1 MDMFRIISFEQH
13 KHSVL
18 RDKCFNLWNTDE
30 DETDNYYTII
40 IGPNGTGKSYL
51 LNGILEVFNELV
63 LLKKTN
69 SYKIKRSFTLEY
81 NLNGSIFKIIKKD
94 RFFELKKDKRP
105 IHPEQL
111 ELPAKWLAS
120 SVTINDKFPMLNY
133 LTKKKIKQYHY
144 LGVRSA
150 SNNAFIG
157 KITNNTVLYLIE
169 ALKKGKINKLFKV
182 YETLSL
188 NPEIEI
194 IFSGANMLK
203 LEKEEGKY
211 SLYKKSA
218 RILDAHRDF
227 IKKNKNAVNFRT
239 DTYKKYLLIDSVD
252 ERIYHFMIENR
263 TSFEKNSKGAIQ
275 LSYKINLNHPESI
288 FELLRDWDTLS
299 IMMDLEL
306 VKITKYL
313 ITKDCP
319 FKYEEASSGES
330 HLITSLHGIIAN
342 IEDNSIVAIDEPE
355 VSLHPNW
362 QIEYF
367 DILKSIIDEYKGVH
381 VLIATHSNLLV
392 SSLKNEESRII
403 SLKRNKDTRELELDE
418 LDYET
423 FGWDPERI
431 LYKIFGLVTQRNK
444 FFENDLRILID
455 LISNKDSDLQKVI
468 ELRNN
473 LQKFILTDIEDP
485 LTIIISRTNKYL
497 ENRYA

>member
-1 MDMFRIISFEQH
+1 MFRIISFEQH

-18 RDKCFNLWNTDE
+18 KDKCFNLWNTDE
-30 DETDNYYTII
+30 VETDNYYTII

-63 LLKKTN
+63 LFKISD
-69 SYKIKRSFTLEY
+69 SYKIKRYFTLEY
-81 NLNGSIFKIIKKD
+81 QLNGNTFKIIKKD
-94 RFFELKKDKRP
+94 RTFEINKNERP
-105 IHPEQL
+105 IHPDQL

-133 LTKKKIKQYHY
+133 LTKKKIEQYNY

-169 ALKKGKINKLFKV
+169 ALKKDKINKLFKV

-194 IFSGANMLK
+194 VFSGAVMLK
-203 LEKEEGKY
+203 LEKVDGRY

-218 RILDAHRDF
+218 KILDAHRDF
-227 IKKNKNAVNFRT
+227 IKKNENAANFRT
-239 DTYKKYLLIDSVD
+239 DTYKKYLSIQYVD
-252 ERIYHFMIENR
+252 EKIYQFMIENR
-263 TSFEKNSKGAIQ
+263 NSFEKKSKGAIQ
-275 LSYKINLNHPESI
+275 LSYKINLGKPESI
-288 FELLRDWDTLS
+288 YELLRDWDILS
-299 IMMDLEL
+299 VMMDLEL
-306 VKITKYL
+306 IKNTKYL

-342 IEDNSIVAIDEPE
+342 VEDNSIVAIDEPE

-392 SSLKNEESRII
+392 SSLINEESRII
-403 SLKRNKDTRELELDE
+403 SLKRNKETKEVEIDE

-423 FGWDPERI
+423 FGWDPESI
-431 LYKIFGLVTQRNK
+431 LYNIFEVVTMRNK
-444 FFENDLRILID
+444 YFELDLKK
-455 LISNKDSDLQKVI
+455 LISLISINSDDKTEIKRIRDKVG
-468 ELRNN
+468 
-473 LQKFILTDIEDP
+473 KYILSNEEDP
-485 LTIIISRTNKYL
+485 LKYIIQEADKFLN
-497 ENRYA
+497 N

>member
-1 MDMFRIISFEQH
+1 MFRILSFEQH

-18 RDKCFNLWNTDE
+18 RDKCFNLWNSDE
-30 DETDNYYTII
+30 DETDNYYSII
-40 IGPNGTGKSYL
+40 IGPNGTGKSFL
-51 LNGILEVFNELV
+51 LNGLLEVFNELV
-63 LLKKTN
+63 LLKN
-69 SYKIKRSFTLEY
+69 SDTYKIKRYFTLQY
-81 NLNGSIFKIIKKD
+81 QLNGSTFKIIKKD
-94 RFFELKKDKRP
+94 RTFELKQDERI

-133 LTKKKIKQYHY
+133 LTKKKNTQYHY
-144 LGVRSA
+144 LGIRSA

-157 KITNNTVLYLIE
+157 KITHNTVVYLIE
-169 ALKKGKINKLFKV
+169 ALKKNKIENLFKV

-194 IFSGANMLK
+194 MFSGAGMLK
-203 LEKEEGKY
+203 LEKVEGRY

-218 RILDAHRDF
+218 KILDVHRDF

-239 DTYKKYLLIDSVD
+239 DTYKKYLLIDDVD
-252 ERIYHFMIENR
+252 ERIYQFMIENR
-263 TSFEKNSKGAIQ
+263 TAFEKNSKGTIQ
-275 LSYKINLNHPESI
+275 LSYKINLKHPESI
-288 FELLRDWDTLS
+288 FELLRDWDILS
-299 IMMDLEL
+299 VMMDLEL
-306 VKITKYL
+306 IKITKYL

-330 HLITSLHGIIAN
+330 HLITSLHGIIAK

-403 SLKRNKDTRELELDE
+403 SLKRNRDTKELELDE

-423 FGWDPERI
+423 FGWDPESI
-431 LYKIFGLVTQRNK
+431 LYNIFEVATIRNK
-444 FFENDLRILID
+444 YFELDLTN
-455 LISNKDSDLQKVI
+455 LISLISQKSDDKKNIKNLRDKVS
-468 ELRNN
+468 
-473 LQKFILTDIEDP
+473 KFVMEIQDDP
-485 LTIIISRTNKYL
+485 LKLLINQVDKYL
-497 ENRYA
+497 AE

>member
-1 MDMFRIISFEQH
+1 MFRILSFEQH

-18 RDKCFNLWNTDE
+18 KDKCFNLWNLDE
-30 DETDNYYTII
+30 DETENYYSII

-63 LLKKTN
+63 LYKISD
-69 SYKIKRSFTLEY
+69 SYKIKRFFTLEY
-81 NLNGSIFKIIKKD
+81 QLNGSTFKIIKKD
-94 RFFELKKDKRP
+94 RTFELSKNQIP
-105 IHPEQL
+105 IDPIQL
-111 ELPAKWLAS
+111 EFPVKWLAS

-133 LTKKKIKQYHY
+133 LTKKKIEQYHY
-144 LGVRSA
+144 LGIRSA

-169 ALKKGKINKLFKV
+169 ALKKGKINNLFKV

-218 RILDAHRDF
+218 RILDAHRTF
-227 IKKNKNAVNFRT
+227 IKNNKNAVNFRT
-239 DTYKKYLLIDSVD
+239 DTYKKYLSIDDVD
-252 ERIYHFMIENR
+252 ERIYQFMIENR
-263 TSFEKNSKGAIQ
+263 TSFEKKSKGAIQ
-275 LSYKINLNHPESI
+275 LSYKINLGKPESI
-288 FELLRDWDTLS
+288 HELLRDWDILS
-299 IMMDLEL
+299 VMMDLEL
-306 VKITKYL
+306 IKNTKYL

-342 IEDNSIVAIDEPE
+342 VEDNSIVAIDEPE

-403 SLKRNKDTRELELDE
+403 SLKRNKETKEVEIDE

-423 FGWDPERI
+423 FGWDPESI
-431 LYKIFGLVTQRNK
+431 LYNIFEVATIRNK
-444 FFENDLRILID
+444 YFELDLTN
-455 LISNKDSDLQKVI
+455 LISLISQKSDDKKKI
-468 ELRNN
+468 KELRDKVS
-473 LQKFILTDIEDP
+473 KFVMEIQDDP
-485 LTIIISRTNKYL
+485 LKLLINQVDNYL
-497 ENRYA
+497 SE

>member
-1 MDMFRIISFEQH
+1 MFRIISFEQH

-18 RDKCFNLWNTDE
+18 KDKCFNLWNSDE
-30 DETDNYYTII
+30 DETENYYSII
-40 IGPNGTGKSYL
+40 IGPNGTGKSFL
-51 LNGILEVFNELV
+51 LNGLLEVFNELV
-63 LLKKTN
+63 LLKYSDT
-69 SYKIKRSFTLEY
+69 YKIKRFFTLIY
-81 NLNGSIFKIIKKD
+81 QLNGSEYSIIKKD
-94 RFFELKKDKRP
+94 RSFELKRDESEIYP
-105 IHPEQL
+105 DQL
-111 ELPAKWLAS
+111 ELPTKWLAS

-133 LTKKKIKQYHY
+133 LTKKKIAQYHY
-144 LGVRSA
+144 LGIRSA

-169 ALKKGKINKLFKV
+169 ALKKDKIHKLLKV
-182 YETLSL
+182 YQTLSL
-188 NPEIEI
+188 NPQIEI
-194 IFSGANMLK
+194 VFSGAGMLK

-239 DTYKKYLLIDSVD
+239 DTYKKYLLIDNVD
-252 ERIYHFMIENR
+252 ERIYQFMIENR
-263 TSFEKNSKGAIQ
+263 SSFEKNSKGTIQ
-275 LSYKINLNHPESI
+275 LSYKINLKHPESI
-288 FELLRDWDTLS
+288 IELLRDWDILS
-299 IMMDLEL
+299 VMMDLEL
-306 VKITKYL
+306 VKITRYL

-403 SLKRNKDTRELELDE
+403 SLKRNKETKEVELDE

-423 FGWDPERI
+423 FGWDPESI
-431 LYKIFGLVTQRNK
+431 LYNIFEVATIRNK
-444 FFENDLRILID
+444 YFELDLTNLISLISQKSDDKKKIKDLRD
-455 LISNKDSDLQKVI
+455 KVS
-468 ELRNN
+468 
-473 LQKFILTDIEDP
+473 KFVMKIQDDP
-485 LTIIISRTNKYL
+485 LKLLINQVDNYL
-497 ENRYA
+497 AE

>member
-18 RDKCFNLWNTDE
+18 KDKCFNLWNSDE
-30 DETDNYYTII
+30 DDTDNYYTII

-63 LLKKTN
+63 LFKTNN
-69 SYKIKRSFTLEY
+69 SYKIKRYFTLEY
-81 NLNGSIFKIIKKD
+81 QLNGSVFKIIKKD
-94 RFFELKKDKRP
+94 RIFELKKDQRP

-111 ELPAKWLAS
+111 EFPVKWLAS
-120 SVTINDKFPMLNY
+120 SVTINDKYPMLNY
-133 LTKKKIKQYHY
+133 LTKKKIEQYHY

-169 ALKKGKINKLFKV
+169 ALKKEKINKLFKV

-239 DTYKKYLLIDSVD
+239 DTYKKYLLIDNVD
-252 ERIYHFMIENR
+252 ERIYQFMIENR
-263 TSFEKNSKGAIQ
+263 SSFEKKSKGAIQ
-275 LSYKINLNHPESI
+275 LSYKINLKHPESI
-288 FELLRDWDTLS
+288 IELLRDWDILS
-299 IMMDLEL
+299 VMMDLEL
-306 VKITKYL
+306 VKNTRYL

-403 SLKRNKDTRELELDE
+403 SLKRNKETKEVEIDE

-423 FGWDPERI
+423 FGWDPESI
-431 LYKIFGLVTQRNK
+431 LYNIFEVATMRNK
-444 FFENDLRILID
+444 YFELDLRK
-455 LISNKDSDLQKVI
+455 LISFISNQSEDKVEINRLKNKLGKYIMSNED
-468 ELRNN
+468 
-473 LQKFILTDIEDP
+473 DP
-485 LTIIISRTNKYL
+485 LRLLIIQAENYL
-497 ENRYA
+497 NQ

>member
-1 MDMFRIISFEQH
+1 MFRIISFEQH

-18 RDKCFNLWNTDE
+18 KDKCFNLWNSDE
-30 DETDNYYTII
+30 DETENYYSII
-40 IGPNGTGKSYL
+40 IGPNGTGKSFL
-51 LNGILEVFNELV
+51 LNGLLEVFNELV
-63 LLKKTN
+63 LLKYSDT
-69 SYKIKRSFTLEY
+69 YKIKRFFTLIY
-81 NLNGSIFKIIKKD
+81 QLNGSKYSIIKKD
-94 RFFELKKDKRP
+94 RSFELKRNESEIYPD
-105 IHPEQL
+105 QL

-144 LGVRSA
+144 LGIRSA

-157 KITNNTVLYLIE
+157 KITNNTVLYLIQ
-169 ALKKGKINKLFKV
+169 ALKKEKINKLFKV

-194 IFSGANMLK
+194 LFSGANMLK
-203 LEKEEGKY
+203 LEKEDGKY

-227 IKKNKNAVNFRT
+227 IKKNKNSVNFRT
-239 DTYKKYLLIDSVD
+239 DTYKKYLLIDNVD
-252 ERIYHFMIENR
+252 ERIYQFMIENR

-275 LSYKINLNHPESI
+275 LSYKINLKNPESI
-288 FELLRDWDTLS
+288 LELLKDWDILS
-299 IMMDLEL
+299 VMMDLEL
-306 VKITKYL
+306 VKITRYL

-367 DILKSIIDEYKGVH
+367 DILKSIIDEYNGVH

-392 SSLKNEESRII
+392 SSLKNEESRIV
-403 SLKRNKDTRELELDE
+403 SLKRNKETKEVEINELDC
-418 LDYET
+418 ET
-423 FGWDPERI
+423 YGWNPERI

-444 FFENDLRILID
+444 FFENDLRTLIS
-455 LISNKDSDLQKVI
+455 LISNEDSDLQKVI
-468 ELRNN
+468 ELKDN
-473 LQKFILTDIEDP
+473 LQKFILSDNEDP
-485 LTIIISRTNKYL
+485 LTIIISRAKKYI